1 MTQII
6 SSSQITTLP
15 IKYNSLVH
23 LSITEAAESECII
36 FNEDNKTLSLLTTN
50 NISDKFH
57 AIVDRF
63 HEQ

>member
-6 SSSQITTLP
+6 SSTQINTLP
-15 IKYNSLVH
+15 IKYDALEH
-23 LSITEAAESECII
+23 LTITEAAESECII

-50 NISDKFH
+50 NIPDKFH